1 MINLNIDNDMPTLL
15 SDFNFKELM
24 FLYLA
29 VQDKIE
35 DFQRSITIAN
45 DFQDGPIKEDLLK
58 SYNERLEIATLWRA
72 KIYEAELE
80 VKRKDIIQSN

>member
-1 MINLNIDNDMPTLL
+1 MTTLL
-15 SDFNFKELM
+15 TDFSFKELM

-29 VQDKIE
+29 VQEKIE
-35 DFQRSITIAN
+35 DCQQSITIAN